1 MSKADQEKFE
11 KIASLIK
18 DGDAAGALSKLEAF
32 LAANPNDETAL
43 SLSGSAHL
51 SAGNFNR
58 AFEYYEKAIAAHPE
72 SSPAHANLAFAAMKD
87 GQTERAIKHFTR
99 ATELSPGFYSVWG
112 FLEKLHYDA
121 GNYPAALLAVEKAEV
136 ADPLDAE
143 YRQMQ
148 TELTNG
154 RPGQAEQIARAMI
167 REYPGHPRA
176 VFMLAHLATNVG
188 AQEESTKILKY
199 GVEHHPANVMLR
211 KALIQSL
218 ERLGAFIPAVFEAEA
233 LTSLDPD
240 YRSWLLLSKV
250 HGHTGA
256 HTKALAAAEEAARQL
271 EPDSEELGKVDL
283 LRGHALKILGRRQ
296 EAEQAYRHCIV
307 NTPGN
312 GAGWWALADF
322 KDYKF
327 TPEDKQAME
336 DLATQEKADPAQRCQ
351 AAFGLAKAHEVDG
364 EDAKAFAW
372 YQRANELR
380 PNVNFDTEKHDSYCK
395 RVIAGF
401 DENLLSKQAQPQ
413 ANSPTPIFI
422 VGMHRAGSTLVEQIL
437 ASHSQ
442 VEGTM
447 ELSML
452 PNLERRIAIAGGK
465 MFNKKYPE
473 SLEHFSIED
482 LTAFGQNYLN
492 ETAMYR
498 TDKAFFIDKLPQNF
512 ERVGLIHMILP
523 NAIIIDARR
532 HPMECGFSVYRQH
545 FATGHEF
552 SYSLETI
559 GRYFNNYLAIMDH
572 FDSVLPGRVFRV
584 QYEDNV
590 RDNEGVTRRLLD
602 HIGLEFEPAC
612 LEFYKTKR
620 AVRTPSSEQVRRP
633 IYTES
638 MATWKRFESDLE
650 PLAKALGEQTL
661 ARFQNI

>member
-1 MSKADQEKFE
+1 
-11 KIASLIK
+11 
-18 DGDAAGALSKLEAF
+18 
-32 LAANPNDETAL
+32 
-43 SLSGSAHL
+43 
-51 SAGNFNR
+51 
-58 AFEYYEKAIAAHPE
+58 
-72 SSPAHANLAFAAMKD
+72 
-87 GQTERAIKHFTR
+87 
-99 ATELSPGFYSVWG
+99 
-112 FLEKLHYDA
+112 
-121 GNYPAALLAVEKAEV
+121 
-136 ADPLDAE
+136 
-143 YRQMQ
+143 
-148 TELTNG
+148 
-154 RPGQAEQIARAMI
+154 
-167 REYPGHPRA
+167 
-176 VFMLAHLATNVG
+176 
-188 AQEESTKILKY
+188 
-199 GVEHHPANVMLR
+199 
-211 KALIQSL
+211 
-218 ERLGAFIPAVFEAEA
+218 
-233 LTSLDPD
+233 
-240 YRSWLLLSKV
+240 
-250 HGHTGA
+250 
-256 HTKALAAAEEAARQL
+256 
-271 EPDSEELGKVDL
+271 
-283 LRGHALKILGRRQ
+283 
-296 EAEQAYRHCIV
+296 
-307 NTPGN
+307 
-312 GAGWWALADF
+312 
-322 KDYKF
+322 
-327 TPEDKQAME
+327 
-336 DLATQEKADPAQRCQ
+336 
-351 AAFGLAKAHEVDG
+351 
-364 EDAKAFAW
+364 
-372 YQRANELR
+372 
-380 PNVNFDTEKHDSYCK
+380 
-395 RVIAGF
+395 
-401 DENLLSKQAQPQ
+401 
-413 ANSPTPIFI
+413 
-422 VGMHRAGSTLVEQIL
+422 
-437 ASHSQ
+437 
-442 VEGTM
+442 M

-473 SLEHFSIED
+473 SLGHFSIED